1 MGDRILTL
9 PVLAIYILISTV
21 NKCKLFVCEYY
32 SFIKIHL
39 ANKILVT
46 FMSVLYKKLPF
57 FFLSVLNELV
67 SNKLV
72 QRYPK
77 RLAPLF

>member
-57 FFLSVLNELV
+57 LSVLNELV
-67 SNKLV
+67 STSWYKGIRNG
-72 QRYPK
+72 
-77 RLAPLF
+77 

>member
-57 FFLSVLNELV
+57 FLSVLNELV